1 MDNPELVFVSE
12 GGKYRAEV
20 TARDIVDASIVNVY
34 KRLREENNEL
44 RELLLQASDYIL
56 GAEGGCKICPILDKC
71 ESLPRCT
78 FPEYFK
84 GRLAEID

>member
-12 GGKYRAEV
+12 DGKYRAEV

-34 KRLREENNEL
+34 KRLRDENEEL
-44 RELLLQASDYIL
+44 RELLGYASDYIF
-56 GAEGGCKICPILDKC
+56 GGEVGCKRCPIRDRC